1 MDMNNKSSK
10 YLARHAARLAAA
22 SKSASVASAL
32 AASLLLAACGG
43 GGSAGDAA
51 SSVAATSSA
60 TPASSAT
67 ASTTPSDTAAATSAT
82 PDNPA
87 AVTATTSN
95 VTTASTTKPIF
106 YGVNGHNN
114 EGGAYDISSPA
125 LQLSQLQTL
134 GARLY
139 RNEVYNQA
147 SATKLAGIAKTMA
160 AGGITVFPIL
170 LSGIDYNSE
179 SDAYNA
185 GYTLGRQTATAYRY
199 AYYEVSNE
207 LGADALTGNV
217 DGVYP
222 EHFDNTK
229 FQKARGVIRG
239 MIDGIRSVDSTGK
252 IVMGGGAWMHYGFDQ
267 MLANGTQPDGSSG
280 HPALNWDITAWH
292 WYSDQGDI
300 THACGGTGCHDVL
313 AALQQLGKPIWLTE
327 FGVRPEY
334 GTDDQIAAYLVGNTM
349 MAQFVAVASKYDLQ
363 AIQAYQLYDDPDG
376 GEGAY
381 GLLKNDGKTQ
391 KASFAAYKS
400 FVANNPR

>member
-1 MDMNNKSSK
+1 MT
-10 YLARHAARLAAA
+10 
-22 SKSASVASAL
+22 SAVS
-32 AASLLLAACGG
+32 
-43 GGSAGDAA
+43 
-51 SSVAATSSA
+51 T
-60 TPASSAT
+60 SAT
-67 ASTTPSDTAAATSAT
+67 ASADIAGSTSSNTPSNTAAATSNPVT
-82 PDNPA
+82 PSTPA
-87 AVTATTSN
+87 ASTA
-95 VTTASTTKPIF
+95 KPIF

-125 LQLSQLQTL
+125 LQLSQLQSL

-147 SATKLAGIAKTMA
+147 SANKLAGIAKTMA
-160 AGGITVFPIL
+160 AGGVTVFPIL

-185 GYTLGRQTATAYRY
+185 GYTLGKLTASAYRY
-199 AYYEVSNE
+199 AYYEVGNE

-222 EHFDNTK
+222 QHFDNTK

-239 MIDGIRSVDSTGK
+239 MIDGIRSVDSSGK

-267 MLANGTQPDGSSG
+267 MLASGTQPDGSGG
-280 HPALNWDITAWH
+280 HPVLSWDITAWH

-334 GTDDQIAAYLVGNTM
+334 GNDDQIAAYLVGGTM
-349 MAQFVAVASKYDLQ
+349 MAQFAAVASKYNLQ

-391 KASFAAYKS
+391 KASYSAYQR